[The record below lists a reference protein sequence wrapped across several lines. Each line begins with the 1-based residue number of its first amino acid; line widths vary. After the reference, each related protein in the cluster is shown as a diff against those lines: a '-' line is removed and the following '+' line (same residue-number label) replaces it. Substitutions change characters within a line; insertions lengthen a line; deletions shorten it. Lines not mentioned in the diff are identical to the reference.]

1 MTYSIEFQA
10 TTGAGSETVN
20 VTMVYER
27 DDIGIYAE
35 NIESITFNGMDVM
48 GLLSDEQF
56 MELELQGCQAIHDQT
71 KFAMENYEP

>member
-35 NIESITFNGMDVM
+35 NIESITFNGIDVM

-56 MELELQGCQAIHDQT
+56 MELELQGCQAIHDQA

>member
-35 NIESITFNGMDVM
+35 NIESITFNGIDVM